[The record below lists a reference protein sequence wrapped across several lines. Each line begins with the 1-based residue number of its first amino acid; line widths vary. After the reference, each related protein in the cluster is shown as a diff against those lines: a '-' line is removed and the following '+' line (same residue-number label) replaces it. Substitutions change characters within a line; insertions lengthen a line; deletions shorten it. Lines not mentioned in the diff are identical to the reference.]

1 MSSELL
7 MNTLLTFDATRF
19 SRHISPRDD
28 ATMVDYIVRQYGSA
42 LQFALRYFEGEL
54 SFLMKSFYDEAYL
67 AAVLSEGN
75 PLPSQDTDDIRK
87 FIKRTVT
94 EDGTVVSTKARY
106 NELVELI
113 TETFNTEVGAVLRSI
128 QSQPQ
133 KIYTVTV
140 LGYENRLLRV
150 LLSTEGPI
158 TL

>member
-1 MSSELL
+1 